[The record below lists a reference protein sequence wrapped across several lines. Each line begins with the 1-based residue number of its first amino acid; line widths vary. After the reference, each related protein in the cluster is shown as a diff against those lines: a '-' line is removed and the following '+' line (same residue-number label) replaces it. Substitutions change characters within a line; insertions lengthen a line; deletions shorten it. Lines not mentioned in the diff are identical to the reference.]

1 MIIVSINNKNMF
13 DFHSKIVNK
22 ILRYFFINPR
32 KKNYI
37 NELARIL
44 DIDPGNLSRKLQELE
59 NEGILSSEFLGKQ
72 RYYFINKKYPLLKE
86 AKKVF
91 ELKHGL
97 GNLIACELKKIKGIK
112 EAYIFGSY
120 AKGNF
125 EAESDIDILIIGDHP
140 VTEVTRALLLI
151 QKKIGREI
159 NVVDLTEKEFQR
171 RKEDQDEFI
180 EDIFNGKV
188 IKVL

>member
-1 MIIVSINNKNMF
+1 MF
-13 DFHSKIVNK
+13 NFNSKIVNK
-22 ILRYFFINPR
+22 ILRYYFINPR

-44 DIDPGNLSRKLQELE
+44 DADPGNLSRKLQEME
-59 NEGILSSEFLGKQ
+59 DEGILSSEFSGKQ

-91 ELKHGL
+91 ELKYGL
-97 GNLIACELKKIKGIK
+97 GYLIACSLKKIKGIK

-125 EAESDIDILIIGDHP
+125 ESVSDIDVLIIGSHP
-140 VTEVTRALLLI
+140 VIEATKAIMPLQERI
-151 QKKIGREI
+151 RREI
-159 NVVDLTEKEFQR
+159 NIVDLTEKEFQ
-171 RKEDQDEFI
+171 KKKKDKDEFI
-180 EDIFNGKV
+180 ENIFNGKV
-188 IKVL
+188 IKIL